1 MSTMSRI
8 ASLATRLGARAL
20 AAGRVAIAVT
30 GLEHIPADGPVL
42 LVARHYHY
50 LFDGVV
56 LLVSIP
62 RPIHILVTLDWVKNS
77 YALRLLTL
85 ATTMARWPVVLRSGA
100 ARTCATG
107 RWTWREKLIRAGAV
121 RRYQRSALDDSV
133 ALLTEGRV
141 LAVFPEGYPNIDRHY
156 TPKTK
161 PEEVLPFKAGFAAIA
176 AAAERRQGSRVAIVP
191 CGFGYTRNGS
201 WTARLNIGRAV
212 YLEDFG
218 SRQLL
223 VSYMEQRVAE
233 LSRLL
238 QPVKDCWQP
247 VNDEPWPG
255 GTPIAVHHIRDGL
268 TPDKPGLAVLDRSQP
283 HGCEQ
288 P

>member
-1 MSTMSRI
+1 MSRM

-20 AAGRVAIAVT
+20 AAAGRVAIAVT
-30 GLEHIPADGPVL
+30 GLEHIPAAGPVL

-50 LFDGVV
+50 VFDGVA

-62 RPIHILVTLDWVKNS
+62 RPIHMLVTLDWVKND
-77 YALRLLTL
+77 YARRLLTS
-85 ATTMARWPVVLRSGA
+85 ATAMVRWPVVLRSDAG
-100 ARTCATG
+100 RTHVTG
-107 RWTWREKLIRAGAV
+107 EWGEKLIRAGAV

-141 LAVFPEGYPNIDRHY
+141 LVVFPEGYPNIDRHY

-161 PEEVLPFKAGFAAIA
+161 PEEVLPFKGGFAAIA
-176 AAAERRQGSRVAIVP
+176 ATAERRLGSPISIVP
-191 CGFGYTRNGS
+191 CGFSYTRNGS

-218 SRQLL
+218 SRQML
-223 VSYMEQRVAE
+223 VRYMERRVAE

-238 QPVKDCWQP
+238 A
-247 VNDEPWPG
+247 G
-255 GTPIAVHHIRDGL
+255 GQGL
-268 TPDKPGLAVLDRSQP
+268 LAA
-283 HGCEQ
+283 GKG
-288 P
+288 